1 MVKVGDIV
9 NTKEK
14 GGKNILP
21 AVVTKV
27 NTYQRYSY
35 SEVELTSI
43 EVLFA
48 DGTYGH
54 RSEKNFTRT
63 GRHINIQSVLDS
75 IKSNKR

>member
-9 NTKEK
+9 KTKEK
-14 GGKNILP
+14 EGKNILP

-35 SEVELTSI
+35 SEVELTSV

-48 DGTYGH
+48 DGTYGY
-54 RSEKNFTRT
+54 RSAKKFTET
-63 GRHINIQSVLDS
+63 GRHIDMQSVLDS
-75 IKSNKR
+75 IK